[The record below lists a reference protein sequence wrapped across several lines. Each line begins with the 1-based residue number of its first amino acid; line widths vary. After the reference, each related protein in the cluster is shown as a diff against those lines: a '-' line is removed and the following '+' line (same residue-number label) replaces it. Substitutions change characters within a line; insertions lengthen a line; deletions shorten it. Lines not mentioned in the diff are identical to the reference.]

1 MSRKR
6 QTPRASIRRQK
17 AFPVGT
23 LVALF
28 TAISVTLI
36 GVVLGVDPYTILTR
50 AVVSSLVLGSV
61 MSIGVGVIR
70 LADAD
75 FKDGTASK

>member
-1 MSRKR
+1 MSRKMTSR
-6 QTPRASIRRQK
+6 REAIRRQK

-23 LVALF
+23 FVALL

-36 GVVLGVDPYTILTR
+36 GVCLQVESITILTR
-50 AVVSSLVLGSV
+50 AVVSSIVLGSV
-61 MSIGVGVIR
+61 FSIGVGVIR

-75 FKDGTASK
+75 YKN